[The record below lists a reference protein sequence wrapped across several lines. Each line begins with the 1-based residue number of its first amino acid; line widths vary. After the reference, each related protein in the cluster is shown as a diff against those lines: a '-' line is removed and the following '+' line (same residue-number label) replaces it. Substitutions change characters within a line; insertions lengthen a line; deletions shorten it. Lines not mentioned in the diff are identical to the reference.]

1 LFYAAN
7 YFRFNNN
14 FSKPIV
20 CKKLL
25 FFHGIRQTE
34 VALKQY
40 TSLIFYYDMHTASQA
55 GRGPTF
61 LAALDWQRIAE
72 LRGDALTGNKQAP

>member
-1 LFYAAN
+1 MN
-7 YFRFNNN
+7 YFRFINN
-14 FSKPIV
+14 FLAPIV
-20 CKKLL
+20 CKNLL
-25 FFHGIRQTE
+25 FFHGTRHTE

-40 TSLIFYYDMHTASQA
+40 TSLIFYHGMHTASQA